1 MMFFGLFPL
10 LALALFLLFAR
21 GVGSL
26 LSRSGRRN
34 SSSHGVTGFMGCGS
48 AVGGS
53 ADVVES
59 NEPSEAKI
67 FKLADQNGGVLTLSD
82 VVVGL
87 GYGVKESE
95 RFMDG
100 LVDGL
105 HVQLEV
111 GDDGNVRYEFPE
123 IMHRRVSASPG

>member
-10 LALALFLLFAR
+10 LALALFILFAR
-21 GVGSL
+21 GVGGL

-34 SSSHGVTGFMGCGS
+34 SSSYGVNGLMGCGS
-48 AVGGS
+48 AAGASAEVG
-53 ADVVES
+53 ES

-67 FKLADQNGGVLTLSD
+67 FKLADQNSGVLTLSD

-95 RFMDG
+95 RLMDG
-100 LVDGL
+100 LIDGL
-105 HVQLEV
+105 RVRLEV

-123 IMHRRVSASPG
+123 LIHRRISSSPS